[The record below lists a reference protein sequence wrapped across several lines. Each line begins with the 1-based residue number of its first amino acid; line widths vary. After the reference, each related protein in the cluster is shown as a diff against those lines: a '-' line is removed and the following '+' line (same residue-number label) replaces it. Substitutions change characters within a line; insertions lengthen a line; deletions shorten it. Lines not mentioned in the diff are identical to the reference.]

1 MYQVVLSNCPDTK
14 TAEQIARRLVT
25 DRLAACVNIMP
36 NVSSVYYWQDEIQQ
50 DTEVMLIIKSKQSQF
65 AQLASLITELHPYE
79 VVEVIALD
87 IQQGNEPYLNWI
99 NNMVKNN

>member
-14 TAEQIARRLVT
+14 TAERIAHRLIA

-36 NVSSVYYWQDEIQQ
+36 NVSSVYSWQNEIQQ
-50 DTEVMLIIKSKQSQF
+50 DTEVMLIIKSKKSQF
-65 AQLASLITELHPYE
+65 VQLESLITELHPYE

>member
-14 TAEQIARRLVT
+14 TAELIAHRLVT

-36 NVSSVYYWQDEIQQ
+36 NVSSVYYWQDKIQQ
-50 DTEVMLIIKSKQSQF
+50 DTEVMLIIKSKQSLF
-65 AQLASLITELHPYE
+65 AQLESLITELHPYE